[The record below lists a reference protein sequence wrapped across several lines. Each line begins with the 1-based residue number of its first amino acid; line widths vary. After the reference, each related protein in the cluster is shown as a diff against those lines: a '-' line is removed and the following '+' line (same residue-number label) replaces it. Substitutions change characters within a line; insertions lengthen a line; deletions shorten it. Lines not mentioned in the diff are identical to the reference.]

1 VVGADSDHF
10 FTNALKGSFILD
22 YILLMSVQFVV
33 NGVVA
38 LLLNNK
44 SETAQLVAAHKP
56 EEAHFVIVEDDDSV
70 RSAMEM
76 LLNTMG
82 LSCTP
87 FKTAEQ
93 VSDEFIQNRVTKLS
107 YTCPKGYSNKTSHF
121 IIDYG
126 LPGKNGVEL
135 AQLLLERGVPIQ
147 SITIISGQSR
157 VWIVQKHHSARD
169 LHIIQKPFSLVKL
182 VEDLNFRRV
191 ENV

>member
-1 VVGADSDHF
+1 
-10 FTNALKGSFILD
+10 
-22 YILLMSVQFVV
+22 MSS
-33 NGVVA
+33 
-38 LLLNNK
+38 NNN
-44 SETAQLVAAHKP
+44 SETAQQGAAHKT
-56 EEAHFVIVEDDDSV
+56 EKVDFVIVEDDDSV

-93 VSDEFIQNRVTKLS
+93 VSDEFIQNRVTTS
-107 YTCPKGYSNKTSHF
+107 SGICTKGYSKKTPHF
-121 IIDYG
+121 IIDYD
-126 LPGKNGVEL
+126 LPGKNGTEL
-135 AQLLLERGVPIQ
+135 AQLLLERGVPTQ

-169 LHIIQKPFSLVKL
+169 LHLIQKPFSVVKL